1 MFLNAK
7 CGWWCG
13 VEGKGKRFSLGA
25 QGAAHSNMEVYNRT
39 WSHELT
45 LPSAKR
51 WERCHLPPHSPELQ
65 RLWWPDSECQAEETE
80 MHGCHFLIFHCDN
93 HNVCTESLRG
103 NLWGRCA
110 AGTSKMSACV
120 HVKQNHNKHKHE
132 ARACENVCERRE
144 PSVYKCD

>member
-1 MFLNAK
+1 MLNV
-7 CGWWCG
+7 GDG
-13 VEGKGKRFSLGA
+13 VGLRVKVKGFHL
-25 QGAAHSNMEVYNRT
+25 AHKAPRTQTWRCITNRT

-103 NLWGRCA
+103 NLWGRFA

-120 HVKQNHNKHKHE
+120 RVKRNHNKHKHE

-144 PSVYKCD
+144 PSV